1 VISWPVL
8 IANNKY
14 FFSLMLIIH
23 AANLYLLHMQTIK
36 ITTAQNIDIDYELAG
51 IGDRF
56 LARLVDYAIFI
67 GLYMVCMI
75 FAVTVGNKMWSH
87 TDQTNVSLILVSLVI
102 WLLMCVLYDVLCEVF
117 FNGQTIGKRA
127 AKIKVVSINGNRP
140 KVGQYLL
147 RWVFRLL
154 DFSITG
160 GCAAIVTVV
169 LSKNRQRI
177 GDIVAGTTVVKVNA
191 ANKFDD
197 LVFAPLVAGHEVQYA
212 AVSQLT
218 DDDIV
223 LIHDVIKNFNRTRNS
238 AMVYKLAVRIKNH
251 LNLSS
256 PANMNEY
263 QFLEAV
269 LHDYKYVTAGADIG
283 K

>member
-1 VISWPVL
+1 MS
-8 IANNKY
+8 
-14 FFSLMLIIH
+14 IIH
-23 AANLYLLHMQTIK
+23 APNLYLLHMQTIK

-67 GLYMVCMI
+67 GMCGVTTIVLAF
-75 FAVTVGNKMWSH
+75 FAPNSSASSSNSSSYDLKTGYIMLIVT
-87 TDQTNVSLILVSLVI
+87 
-102 WLLMCVLYDVLCEVF
+102 WLLLCVLYDVLCEVF
-117 FNGQTIGKRA
+117 YNGQTVGKRTL
-127 AKIKVVSINGNRP
+127 KIKVVSINGNRP

-154 DFSITG
+154 DFGITG

-177 GDIVAGTTVVKVNA
+177 GDIVAGTAVVKATA

-197 LVFAPLVAGHEVQYA
+197 LVFAPIVTEHEVQYA

-238 AMVYKLAVRIKNH
+238 GMVYKLAVQIKKH
-251 LNLSS
+251 LGLTS

-269 LHDYKYVTAGADIG
+269 LLDYKYVTAGAGLGNNITTG
-283 K
+283 PM